1 MTLIDTH
8 THLYVE
14 EFKDDIDSAVQRA
27 LAEGVE
33 KFYLP
38 AIDAF
43 ENHALLAL
51 EEKFPERMFAM
62 AGLHPCSVKENFKE
76 ELEKIN
82 HQLYKIENF
91 KGNQDDYYNPSNSL
105 LNIVIKRKTG
115 NPITLSILYIQLAHS
130 VNFRLYPVNFPSHF
144 MVKHVLDD
152 EENEI
157 IIDPFN
163 EGRIM
168 DDYSLKELLDHFYP
182 KMNIA
187 LTRKLVDKASNHDVI
202 IRMLNNLKTSFF
214 ECQDLYNAELVNEMI
229 LDINNDDQHSLRDK
243 GMIFLHKK
251 RYEQALEFFNLYLER
266 FPEANDVDNIL
277 ELIRK
282 IKTSDL

>member
-1 MTLIDTH
+1 MTKNIQTALNDWHINVVSEMKINDPS
-8 THLYVE
+8 
-14 EFKDDIDSAVQRA
+14 K
-27 LAEGVE
+27 LAEYALHISRIVAYDHLVIKDE
-33 KFYLP
+33 LSK
-38 AIDAF
+38 ID
-43 ENHALLAL
+43 EIGKKIVRSMKNSSEIRPTQLI
-51 EEKFPERMFAM
+51 
-62 AGLHPCSVKENFKE
+62 
-76 ELEKIN
+76 EKIN

-91 KGNQDDYYNPSNSL
+91 KGNRDDYYNPSNSL

-214 ECQDLYNAELVNEMI
+214 ECQDLDNAELVNEMI
-229 LDINNDDQHSLRDK
+229 LAINKDDQHCLRDK

>member
-1 MTLIDTH
+1 MTKNIPAALSDWQSNVVSQMA
-8 THLYVE
+8 LNDPS
-14 EFKDDIDSAVQRA
+14 K
-27 LAEGVE
+27 LAEYALHISRIVAYSNLVIPDE
-33 KFYLP
+33 LAK
-38 AIDAF
+38 IDEIGKKIAKSMKSSSEF
-43 ENHALLAL
+43 RPTQ
-51 EEKFPERMFAM
+51 FI
-62 AGLHPCSVKENFKE
+62 
-76 ELEKIN
+76 EKIN

-91 KGNQDDYYNPSNSL
+91 KGNRDDYYNPSNSL
-105 LNIVIKRKTG
+105 LNTVIKRKTG
-115 NPITLSILYIQLAHS
+115 NPITLSILYIQLANS
-130 VNFRLYPVNFPSHF
+130 LKFKLYPVNFPSHF
-144 MVKHVLDD
+144 MVKHVLDG

-187 LTRKLVDKASNHDVI
+187 LTRKLVDKASNPDVI

-214 ECQDLYNAELVNEMI
+214 ECQDFDSAELVNEMI
-229 LDINNDDQHSLRDK
+229 LGINRDDQHSLRDK
-243 GMIFLHKK
+243 GMVFLHKK
-251 RYEQALEFFNLYLER
+251 RYEQALKFFNLYLEK
-266 FPEANDVDNIL
+266 FPEANDVDTIL

>member
-1 MTLIDTH
+1 MTKNIQTALNDWHKNVVSEMKINDPS
-8 THLYVE
+8 
-14 EFKDDIDSAVQRA
+14 K
-27 LAEGVE
+27 LAEYALHISRIVAYDHLVIKDE
-33 KFYLP
+33 LSK
-38 AIDAF
+38 ID
-43 ENHALLAL
+43 EIGKKIVRSMKDSSEIRPTQLI
-51 EEKFPERMFAM
+51 
-62 AGLHPCSVKENFKE
+62 
-76 ELEKIN
+76 EKIN
-82 HQLYKIENF
+82 HQLYNIENF
-91 KGNQDDYYNPSNSL
+91 RGNRDDYYNPSNSL

-182 KMNIA
+182 RMNIA

-243 GMIFLHKK
+243 GMIFLHNK

>member
-1 MTLIDTH
+1 MTKNIQTALNDWHINVVSEMKINDPS
-8 THLYVE
+8 
-14 EFKDDIDSAVQRA
+14 K
-27 LAEGVE
+27 LAEYALHISRIVAYDHLVIKDE
-33 KFYLP
+33 LSK
-38 AIDAF
+38 ID
-43 ENHALLAL
+43 EIGKKIVRSMKDSSEIRPTQLI
-51 EEKFPERMFAM
+51 
-62 AGLHPCSVKENFKE
+62 
-76 ELEKIN
+76 EKIN

-91 KGNQDDYYNPSNSL
+91 KGNQNDYYNPSNSL

>member
-1 MTLIDTH
+1 MKINDPS
-8 THLYVE
+8 
-14 EFKDDIDSAVQRA
+14 K
-27 LAEGVE
+27 LAEYALHISRIVAYDHLVIKDE
-33 KFYLP
+33 LSK
-38 AIDAF
+38 ID
-43 ENHALLAL
+43 EIGKKIVRSMKNSSEIRPTQLI
-51 EEKFPERMFAM
+51 
-62 AGLHPCSVKENFKE
+62 
-76 ELEKIN
+76 EKIN

-91 KGNQDDYYNPSNSL
+91 KGNRDDYYNPSNSL

-229 LDINNDDQHSLRDK
+229 LDINKDDQHGLRDK
-243 GMIFLHKK
+243 GMIFLYKK

-282 IKTSDL
+282 LKTSDL

>member
-1 MTLIDTH
+1 MTKNIQTALNDWHINVVSEMKINDPS
-8 THLYVE
+8 
-14 EFKDDIDSAVQRA
+14 K
-27 LAEGVE
+27 LAEYALHISRIVAYDHLVIKDE
-33 KFYLP
+33 LSK
-38 AIDAF
+38 ID
-43 ENHALLAL
+43 EIGKKIVRSMKDSSEIRPTQLI
-51 EEKFPERMFAM
+51 
-62 AGLHPCSVKENFKE
+62 
-76 ELEKIN
+76 EKIN

-144 MVKHVLDD
+144 MVKYVLDD

>member
-1 MTLIDTH
+1 MTKNIQTALNDWHKNVVSEMKINDPS
-8 THLYVE
+8 
-14 EFKDDIDSAVQRA
+14 K
-27 LAEGVE
+27 LAEYALHISRIVAYDHLVIKDE
-33 KFYLP
+33 LSK
-38 AIDAF
+38 ID
-43 ENHALLAL
+43 EIGKKIVRSMKNSSEIRPTQLI
-51 EEKFPERMFAM
+51 
-62 AGLHPCSVKENFKE
+62 
-76 ELEKIN
+76 EKIN

>member
-1 MTLIDTH
+1 MTKNIYTALNDWH
-8 THLYVE
+8 TNVVSQMKINE
-14 EFKDDIDSAVQRA
+14 PSK
-27 LAEGVE
+27 LAEYALHISRIVAYDHLVISDE
-33 KFYLP
+33 LSK
-38 AIDAF
+38 ID
-43 ENHALLAL
+43 EIG
-51 EEKFPERMFAM
+51 KKI
-62 AGLHPCSVKENFKE
+62 VKSLKNSSDFRPTQ
-76 ELEKIN
+76 LIEKIN

-91 KGNQDDYYNPSNSL
+91 KGNRDDYYNPSNSL
-105 LNIVIKRKTG
+105 LNIVMKRKTG
-115 NPITLSILYIQLAHS
+115 NPITLSILYIHLAHS
-130 VNFRLYPVNFPSHF
+130 LNFRIYPVNFPSHF

-187 LTRKLVDKASNHDVI
+187 LTRKLVDKAPNPDVI
-202 IRMLNNLKTSFF
+202 IRVLNNLKTSFF
-214 ECQDLYNAELVNEMI
+214 ECQDLDNAELVNEMI

-243 GMIFLHKK
+243 GMVFLHKK
-251 RYEQALEFFNLYLER
+251 SYEQALEFFNLYLER
-266 FPEANDVDNIL
+266 FPEATDVDTIL

-282 IKTSDL
+282 IKTGDL

>member
-1 MTLIDTH
+1 MSKNIQTALNDWHTNVVSHMTINDPS
-8 THLYVE
+8 
-14 EFKDDIDSAVQRA
+14 K
-27 LAEGVE
+27 LAEYALHISRIVAYDHLIIQDE
-33 KFYLP
+33 LLK
-38 AIDAF
+38 ID
-43 ENHALLAL
+43 EIGKKIIKSMKNLSESRPTKLI
-51 EEKFPERMFAM
+51 
-62 AGLHPCSVKENFKE
+62 
-76 ELEKIN
+76 EKIN
-82 HQLYKIENF
+82 HELYKIENF
-91 KGNQDDYYNPSNSL
+91 KGNRDDYYNPSNSL
-105 LNIVIKRKTG
+105 LNIVVKRKTG
-115 NPITLSILYIQLAHS
+115 NPLTLSILYIQLAHS
-130 VNFRLYPVNFPSHF
+130 LNFTLYPVNFPSHF

-187 LTRKLVDKASNHDVI
+187 LTRKLVDRASNPDVI

-214 ECQDLYNAELVNEMI
+214 ECQDLDNAELVNEMI
-229 LDINNDDQHSLRDK
+229 LDINSEDQHSLRDK
-243 GMIFLHKK
+243 GMVFLQKK
-251 RYEQALEFFNLYLER
+251 NYKQALEFFNSYLEK
-266 FPEANDVDNIL
+266 FPEANDADTIL

>member
-1 MTLIDTH
+1 MSKNIQTALNDWHTNVVSHMTINDPS
-8 THLYVE
+8 
-14 EFKDDIDSAVQRA
+14 K
-27 LAEGVE
+27 LAEYALHISRIVAYDHLIIQDE
-33 KFYLP
+33 LLK
-38 AIDAF
+38 ID
-43 ENHALLAL
+43 EIGKKIIKSMKNLSESRPTKLI
-51 EEKFPERMFAM
+51 
-62 AGLHPCSVKENFKE
+62 
-76 ELEKIN
+76 EKIN
-82 HQLYKIENF
+82 HELYKIENF
-91 KGNQDDYYNPSNSL
+91 KGNRDDYYNPSNSL
-105 LNIVIKRKTG
+105 LNIVVKRKTG
-115 NPITLSILYIQLAHS
+115 NPLTLSILYIQLAHS
-130 VNFRLYPVNFPSHF
+130 LNFTLYPVNFPSHF

-187 LTRKLVDKASNHDVI
+187 LTRKLVDRASNPDVI

-214 ECQDLYNAELVNEMI
+214 ECQDLDNAELVNEMI
-229 LDINNDDQHSLRDK
+229 LDINSEDQHSLRDK
-243 GMIFLHKK
+243 GMVFLHKK
-251 RYEQALEFFNLYLER
+251 NYKQALEFFNSYLEK
-266 FPEANDVDNIL
+266 FPEANDADTIL

>member
-1 MTLIDTH
+1 MTKNIQTALNDWHINVVSEMKINDPS
-8 THLYVE
+8 
-14 EFKDDIDSAVQRA
+14 K
-27 LAEGVE
+27 LAEYALHISRIVAYDHLVIKDE
-33 KFYLP
+33 LSK
-38 AIDAF
+38 ID
-43 ENHALLAL
+43 EIGKKIVRSMKDSSEIRPTQLI
-51 EEKFPERMFAM
+51 
-62 AGLHPCSVKENFKE
+62 
-76 ELEKIN
+76 EKIN

-277 ELIRK
+277 ELIRR

>member
-1 MTLIDTH
+1 MTKNIQTALNDWHINVVSEMKLNDPS
-8 THLYVE
+8 
-14 EFKDDIDSAVQRA
+14 K
-27 LAEGVE
+27 LAEYALHISRIVAYDHLVIKDE
-33 KFYLP
+33 LSK
-38 AIDAF
+38 ID
-43 ENHALLAL
+43 EIGKKIVRSMKNSSEIRPTQLI
-51 EEKFPERMFAM
+51 
-62 AGLHPCSVKENFKE
+62 
-76 ELEKIN
+76 EKIN

-91 KGNQDDYYNPSNSL
+91 KGNRDDYYNPSNSL

-282 IKTSDL
+282 LKTSDL

>member
-1 MTLIDTH
+1 MTKNIQTALNDWHINVVSEMKINDPSKLAQYALHISRIVAYDHLVIKDELSKIDEIGKKILRSMKNSSEVRPTQLI
-8 THLYVE
+8 
-14 EFKDDIDSAVQRA
+14 
-27 LAEGVE
+27 
-33 KFYLP
+33 
-38 AIDAF
+38 
-43 ENHALLAL
+43 
-51 EEKFPERMFAM
+51 ER
-62 AGLHPCSVKENFKE
+62 
-76 ELEKIN
+76 IN

>member
-1 MTLIDTH
+1 MTKNIQTALNDWHINVVSEMKINDPS
-8 THLYVE
+8 
-14 EFKDDIDSAVQRA
+14 K
-27 LAEGVE
+27 LAEYALHISRIVAYDDLVIKDE
-33 KFYLP
+33 LSK
-38 AIDAF
+38 ID
-43 ENHALLAL
+43 EIGKKIVISMKNSSEIRPTQLI
-51 EEKFPERMFAM
+51 
-62 AGLHPCSVKENFKE
+62 
-76 ELEKIN
+76 EKIN

-91 KGNQDDYYNPSNSL
+91 KGNRDDYYNPSNSL

-229 LDINNDDQHSLRDK
+229 LDINKDDQQGLRDK

>member
-1 MTLIDTH
+1 MSKNIQTALNDWHTNVVSHMTINDPS
-8 THLYVE
+8 
-14 EFKDDIDSAVQRA
+14 K
-27 LAEGVE
+27 LAEYALHISRIVAYDHLIIKDE
-33 KFYLP
+33 LLK
-38 AIDAF
+38 ID
-43 ENHALLAL
+43 EIGKKIN
-51 EEKFPERMFAM
+51 KSM
-62 AGLHPCSVKENFKE
+62 KNFSESRPTK
-76 ELEKIN
+76 LIEKIN

-91 KGNQDDYYNPSNSL
+91 KGNRDDYYNPSNSL
-105 LNIVIKRKTG
+105 LNIVVKRKTG
-115 NPITLSILYIQLAHS
+115 NPLTLSILYIQLAHS
-130 VNFRLYPVNFPSHF
+130 LNFTLYPVNFPSHF

-187 LTRKLVDKASNHDVI
+187 LTRKLVDRASNPDVI

-214 ECQDLYNAELVNEMI
+214 ECQDLDNAELVNEMI
-229 LDINNDDQHSLRDK
+229 LDINSEDQHSLRDK
-243 GMIFLHKK
+243 GMVFLHKK
-251 RYEQALEFFNLYLER
+251 NYKQALEFFNSYLEK
-266 FPEANDVDNIL
+266 FPEANDADTIL

>member
-1 MTLIDTH
+1 MTKNIPAALSDWQSNVVSQMA
-8 THLYVE
+8 LNDPS
-14 EFKDDIDSAVQRA
+14 K
-27 LAEGVE
+27 LAEYALHISRIVAYSNLVIPDE
-33 KFYLP
+33 LAK
-38 AIDAF
+38 IDEIGKKIAKSMKSSSEF
-43 ENHALLAL
+43 RPTQ
-51 EEKFPERMFAM
+51 FI
-62 AGLHPCSVKENFKE
+62 
-76 ELEKIN
+76 EKIN

-91 KGNQDDYYNPSNSL
+91 KGNRDDYYNPSNSL
-105 LNIVIKRKTG
+105 LNTVIKRKTG
-115 NPITLSILYIQLAHS
+115 NPITLSILYIQLANS
-130 VNFRLYPVNFPSHF
+130 LKFKLYPVNFPSHF
-144 MVKHVLDD
+144 MVKHVLDG

-187 LTRKLVDKASNHDVI
+187 LTRKLVDKASNPDVI

-214 ECQDLYNAELVNEMI
+214 ECQDFDSAELVNEMI
-229 LDINNDDQHSLRDK
+229 LGINKDDQHSLRDK
-243 GMIFLHKK
+243 GMVFLHKK
-251 RYEQALEFFNLYLER
+251 KYEQALKFFNLYLEK
-266 FPEANDVDNIL
+266 FPEANDVDTIL

>member
-1 MTLIDTH
+1 MTKNIQTALNDWHINVVSEMKINDPS
-8 THLYVE
+8 
-14 EFKDDIDSAVQRA
+14 K
-27 LAEGVE
+27 LAEYALHISRIVAYDQLVIKDE
-33 KFYLP
+33 LSK
-38 AIDAF
+38 ID
-43 ENHALLAL
+43 EIGKKIVRSMKNSSEIRPTQLI
-51 EEKFPERMFAM
+51 
-62 AGLHPCSVKENFKE
+62 
-76 ELEKIN
+76 EKIN

-91 KGNQDDYYNPSNSL
+91 KGNRDDYYNPSNSL

-214 ECQDLYNAELVNEMI
+214 ECQDLDNAELVNEMI
-229 LDINNDDQHSLRDK
+229 LDINKDDQHTLRDK

>member
-1 MTLIDTH
+1 MTKNIQTALNDWHINVVSEMKINDPS
-8 THLYVE
+8 
-14 EFKDDIDSAVQRA
+14 K
-27 LAEGVE
+27 LAEYALHISRIVAYDHLVIKDE
-33 KFYLP
+33 LSK
-38 AIDAF
+38 ID
-43 ENHALLAL
+43 EIGKKIVRSMKNSSEVRPTQLI
-51 EEKFPERMFAM
+51 
-62 AGLHPCSVKENFKE
+62 
-76 ELEKIN
+76 EKIN
-82 HQLYKIENF
+82 HQLYKIEKF
-91 KGNQDDYYNPSNSL
+91 KGNEDDYYNPSNSL

>member
-1 MTLIDTH
+1 MTKNIQTALNDWHINVVSEMKLNDPS
-8 THLYVE
+8 
-14 EFKDDIDSAVQRA
+14 K
-27 LAEGVE
+27 LAEYALHISRIVAYDHLVIKDE
-33 KFYLP
+33 LSK
-38 AIDAF
+38 ID
-43 ENHALLAL
+43 EIGRKIVRSMKNSSEIRPTQLI
-51 EEKFPERMFAM
+51 
-62 AGLHPCSVKENFKE
+62 
-76 ELEKIN
+76 EKIN

-91 KGNQDDYYNPSNSL
+91 KGNRDDYYNPSNSL

-229 LDINNDDQHSLRDK
+229 LDINKDDQHGLRDK
-243 GMIFLHKK
+243 GMIFLYKK

-282 IKTSDL
+282 LKTSDL

>member
-1 MTLIDTH
+1 MTKNIQTALNDWHINVVSEMKINDPS
-8 THLYVE
+8 
-14 EFKDDIDSAVQRA
+14 K
-27 LAEGVE
+27 LAEYALHISRIVAYDHLVIKDE
-33 KFYLP
+33 LSK
-38 AIDAF
+38 ID
-43 ENHALLAL
+43 EIGKRIVRSMKNSSEIRPTQLI
-51 EEKFPERMFAM
+51 
-62 AGLHPCSVKENFKE
+62 
-76 ELEKIN
+76 EKIN

-91 KGNQDDYYNPSNSL
+91 KGNRDDYYNPSNSL
-105 LNIVIKRKTG
+105 LNIVMKRKTG

-144 MVKHVLDD
+144 MVKHLLDD

-229 LDINNDDQHSLRDK
+229 LDINKDDQHSLRDK

-251 RYEQALEFFNLYLER
+251 RYEQALEFFNLYLQR

>member
-1 MTLIDTH
+1 MIKNIQTALNDWHINVVSEMKINDPS
-8 THLYVE
+8 
-14 EFKDDIDSAVQRA
+14 K
-27 LAEGVE
+27 LAEYALHISRIVAYDHLVIKDE
-33 KFYLP
+33 LSK
-38 AIDAF
+38 ID
-43 ENHALLAL
+43 EIGKKIVRSMKDSSEIRPTQLI
-51 EEKFPERMFAM
+51 
-62 AGLHPCSVKENFKE
+62 
-76 ELEKIN
+76 EKIN

>member
-1 MTLIDTH
+1 MTKNIQTALNDWHINVVSEMKINDPS
-8 THLYVE
+8 
-14 EFKDDIDSAVQRA
+14 K
-27 LAEGVE
+27 LAEYALHISRIVAYDHLVIKDE
-33 KFYLP
+33 LSK
-38 AIDAF
+38 ID
-43 ENHALLAL
+43 EIGKKIVRSLKNSSEIRPTQLI
-51 EEKFPERMFAM
+51 
-62 AGLHPCSVKENFKE
+62 
-76 ELEKIN
+76 EKIN

-91 KGNQDDYYNPSNSL
+91 KGNRDDYYNPSNSL

-229 LDINNDDQHSLRDK
+229 LDINKDDQHGIRDK
-243 GMIFLHKK
+243 GMIFLYKK

-282 IKTSDL
+282 LKTSDL

>member
-1 MTLIDTH
+1 MTKNIQTALNDWHINVVSEMKLNDPS
-8 THLYVE
+8 
-14 EFKDDIDSAVQRA
+14 K
-27 LAEGVE
+27 LAEYALHISRIVAYDHLVIKDE
-33 KFYLP
+33 LSK
-38 AIDAF
+38 ID
-43 ENHALLAL
+43 EIGKKIVRSMKNSSEIRPTQLI
-51 EEKFPERMFAM
+51 
-62 AGLHPCSVKENFKE
+62 
-76 ELEKIN
+76 EKIN

-91 KGNQDDYYNPSNSL
+91 KGNRDDYYNPSNSL

-229 LDINNDDQHSLRDK
+229 LDINKDDQHGLRDK
-243 GMIFLHKK
+243 GMIFLYKK

>member
-1 MTLIDTH
+1 MTKNIQTALNDWHINVVSEMKINDPS
-8 THLYVE
+8 
-14 EFKDDIDSAVQRA
+14 K
-27 LAEGVE
+27 LAEYALHISRIVAYDHLVIKDE
-33 KFYLP
+33 LSK
-38 AIDAF
+38 ID
-43 ENHALLAL
+43 EIGKKIVISMKNSSEIRPTQLI
-51 EEKFPERMFAM
+51 
-62 AGLHPCSVKENFKE
+62 
-76 ELEKIN
+76 EKIN
-82 HQLYKIENF
+82 HQLYNIENF
-91 KGNQDDYYNPSNSL
+91 KGNRDDYYNPSNSL
-105 LNIVIKRKTG
+105 LNIVIKRRTG
-115 NPITLSILYIQLAHS
+115 NPISLSILYIQLAHS

-202 IRMLNNLKTSFF
+202 IRMLNNLKASFF
-214 ECQDLYNAELVNEMI
+214 ECQDLDNAELVNEMI
-229 LDINNDDQHSLRDK
+229 LDINKDDQQCLRDK

-251 RYEQALEFFNLYLER
+251 RYQQALEFFNLYLER
-266 FPEANDVDNIL
+266 FPEANDVDDIL

-282 IKTSDL
+282 IKNSDL